1 VKNRVLRR
9 CILLSTFST
18 EHWYR
23 YEVTRVLTS
32 RWQFQM
38 SLKIKF
44 FFEPQK
50 ILPTWMVF
58 ISQEINRESYCLFL
72 DVRKWGPC
80 REINCLFR
88 ISKILLCTDKSISRS
103 SVNRSLNSDG
113 KCSIT
118 EKQIKEITLRGFLEK
133 TSRPSRKIREEER
146 NCKSDVRDKK
156 KGNIEFC
163 LRVKTIDFLES
174 KFLPMVVQSIGDLV
188 EHWIMCWLTFEVI
201 FKIKHFEGC
210 EGHSLRFQRIQIS
223 WEKLFIVILWTL

>member
-1 VKNRVLRR
+1 
-9 CILLSTFST
+9 
-18 EHWYR
+18 
-23 YEVTRVLTS
+23 
-32 RWQFQM
+32 
-38 SLKIKF
+38 
-44 FFEPQK
+44 
-50 ILPTWMVF
+50 MVF

-88 ISKILLCTDKSISRS
+88 IPKILLCTDKSISRS

-156 KGNIEFC
+156 RK
-163 LRVKTIDFLES
+163 
-174 KFLPMVVQSIGDLV
+174 
-188 EHWIMCWLTFEVI
+188 HWILSTCQNHRLPRKQVSSDGSAIYWRFGRALNNVLTHFRGNLQDKAFWRLRRSQLEISEDSNFMRKIVYCYFMNNVNNGVEWAYGWQMLVI
-201 FKIKHFEGC
+201 NQLMQQLYVCSTAFKRCILDTNE
-210 EGHSLRFQRIQIS
+210 IS
-223 WEKLFIVILWTL
+223 KSEHVNKYLIF